1 MSHQLDV
8 LKSETH
14 RAEKDFQ
21 NAVVNYMLFPLD
33 TNEEFKQALKELFES
48 ITNYRI
54 VLDRLRKYLAVM
66 RESESL
72 TTRQMTIERAIVRL
86 NTKDA
91 ALERLLRNVSRLAAS
106 HSQVAR

>member
-1 MSHQLDV
+1 MAYQLDV
-8 LKSETH
+8 LKFETH

-21 NAVVNYMLFPLD
+21 NAVRNYMLFPLD
-33 TNEEFKQALKELFES
+33 TTEEFKQALRGLFES

-72 TTRQMTIERAIVRL
+72 TTRQKTIERAIVSL

-91 ALERLLRNVSRLAAS
+91 ALERLLKNVSRLAAS
-106 HSQVAR
+106 HS